1 MMMREIL
8 SRMIWISLLGGCVAS
23 ARDPGLSPARGI
35 LLAPTTVTV
44 GGRAYL
50 GGVTAG
56 PDGLVLTAQGAE
68 AVSGASVR
76 VYRPGLGHAD
86 GIEAKVAAAGICAQ
100 AGGRHDPGA
109 VGRFVPS
116 GAAEG
121 AWVFDGACG

>member
-1 MMMREIL
+1 MR
-8 SRMIWISLLGGCVAS
+8 SLVLAAGLGACVAP
-23 ARDPGLSPARGI
+23 AAGPAPGPARAVV
-35 LLAPTTVTV
+35 LAPTMVMV
-44 GGRAYL
+44 GDREYL
-50 GGVTAG
+50 GSVSTG

-86 GIEAKVAAAGICAQ
+86 GIEAKAAAAGICAQ